1 MATDRSRISTDIDF
15 EQEGFQ
21 TGTCKSAAA

>member
-15 EQEGFQ
+15 EQEGVQ